1 MSTHALEVLELGPVL
16 TVVGG
21 YAASPLGRA
30 AIEARLPSSNP
41 DAVRRE
47 LGRVSETQRF
57 VSDHPGWGMPAVPDA
72 RSALERLSVPGAVLE
87 PLELVAIGALLASG
101 RELARGLTATRERY
115 SALSAT
121 PDLLHQ
127 DRSAE
132 EAIERS
138 VDDEG
143 RVLDGASRQL
153 KDIRGELR
161 KTHARIVG
169 ELEAYMRSL
178 PARISVPD
186 ASVTVREGRYV
197 IPVRRGGKGDVGG
210 VVHDES
216 ATGATVF
223 VEPPLAMARMNEL
236 RDLERAEQREIRR
249 ALGVLSA
256 RLASD
261 HEALARSHAAL
272 VDFDSLQARARVALA
287 WQADAPEMLDPGSG
301 ELVIERGRHPLLLAH
316 ADAEAVRDVVPF
328 DLTLAPGE
336 RALVVSGPNTGG
348 KSVLLKAIGLI
359 AALAQAGVVPPVRKG
374 TRLPLF
380 REIFADIGDEQSI
393 AGSLSTF
400 SAHLENVKEILARAD
415 GASLVLIDEMGTG
428 TDPAEGAALARA
440 VLEALVA
447 RGALCITTSHLGA
460 LKALDTEGSGVVN
473 ASLQFD
479 PARLEP
485 TYRLLKGRPGRS
497 YGLAIAHRLGLP
509 AAVLAHAEDHLS
521 DEGASIEE
529 LLEALEH
536 KEREAT
542 ALVASLDRERAE
554 AERLRSEL
562 QAREAELRRQELIAE
577 RRAREEARRLL
588 MEARGEVE
596 EAIRELRAATDQEA
610 VEEAGRRARA
620 RVEQAARLQ
629 RDLKAEAPEV
639 ARAPELT
646 PGGRVQLPGGTTG
659 VVVELKDRRALV
671 EVRALRMEVPAESL
685 EPLHAEASAARS
697 SPAERSRRD
706 TAVASGPASAT
717 ARTAVPET
725 RQGAEVD
732 LRGLRVEQVDLELAR
747 ALDGAVLAEMSE
759 LRIVHGKGTGA
770 VRKRVRELLRADRRV
785 REFRLGLHG
794 EGGSGVTVARVA
806 DDA

>member
-1 MSTHALEVLELGPVL
+1 MSAHALEVLELGPVL
-16 TVVGG
+16 AVVGG

-30 AIEARLPSSNP
+30 ALEARLPSSNP

-72 RSALERLSVPGAVLE
+72 GGALERLSVPGAVLE

-101 RELARGLTATRERY
+101 RELARGFAATRGRY

-121 PDLLHQ
+121 PDRLHQ

-132 EAIERS
+132 AAIERS

-161 KTHARIVG
+161 KAHARIVG

-210 VVHDES
+210 VVQDES

-249 ALGVLSA
+249 VLGVLSA

-261 HEALARSHAAL
+261 REALARSHAAL

-287 WQADAPEMLDPGSG
+287 WHADAPEMLDPGSG

-316 ADAEAVRDVVPF
+316 ADTEAARDVVPF
-328 DLTLAPGE
+328 DLALAPGE

-460 LKALDTEGSGVVN
+460 LKSLDTEGSGVVN

-497 YGLAIAHRLGLP
+497 YGLAIARRLGLP
-509 AAVLAHAEDHLS
+509 AAVLARAEDHLS
-521 DEGASIEE
+521 GEGASVEE
-529 LLEALEH
+529 LLEALERQE
-536 KEREAT
+536 KEAT

-562 QAREAELRRQELIAE
+562 QAREAELRRQELIAG

-596 EAIRELRAATDQEA
+596 EAIRELRAATDAEA
-610 VEEAGRRARA
+610 LEEAGRRARA

-639 ARAPELT
+639 PTAPELT
-646 PGGRVQLPGGTTG
+646 PGRRVQLPGGTTG

-685 EPLHAEASAARS
+685 EPLQAGASAVRS
-697 SPAERSRRD
+697 SPGERSRRN

-717 ARTAVPET
+717 ARAAVPET

-732 LRGLRVEQVDLELAR
+732 LRGLRVEQVDFELAR
-747 ALDGAVLAEMSE
+747 ALDGAVLAELSE

-770 VRKRVRELLRADRRV
+770 VRKRVRELLRTDRRV

-806 DDA
+806 EDA

>member
-1 MSTHALEVLELGPVL
+1 MSTRVLEMLEFGPVL
-16 TVVGG
+16 TIVAGH
-21 YAASPLGRA
+21 AASPLGRA
-30 AIEARLPSSNP
+30 AIEARVPASDP
-41 DAVRRE
+41 DTVRRE
-47 LGRVSETQRF
+47 LARVSETQRF
-57 VSDHPGWGMPAVPDA
+57 VSDHPAWGMPAVPDA

-101 RELARGLTATRERY
+101 RVLQRDLAATRGRY
-115 SALSAT
+115 SALSAALG
-121 PDLLHQ
+121 LLHQ

-132 EAIERS
+132 AAIERS
-138 VDDEG
+138 VDDDG

-153 KDIRGELR
+153 GRIRRELR
-161 KTHARIVG
+161 RAHARIVG

-178 PARISVPD
+178 PDRVSVPD

-197 IPVRRGGKGDVGG
+197 IPVRRGGRNDVGG

-223 VEPPLAMARMNEL
+223 VEPPLAMAHMNEL
-236 RDLERAEQREIRR
+236 RDLQRGEQREIRR
-249 ALGVLSA
+249 ALGALSA
-256 RLASD
+256 RLASHHD
-261 HEALARSHAAL
+261 ALARSHAAL

-316 ADAEAVRDVVPF
+316 ADADAAHEVVPF

-348 KSVLLKAIGLI
+348 KSVLLKAVGLI

-374 TRLPLF
+374 TRLPVF

-400 SAHLENVKEILARAD
+400 SAHLENMKEILARAD
-415 GASLVLIDEMGTG
+415 DQSLVLIDEMGTG

-447 RGALCITTSHLGA
+447 GGALCITTSHLGA
-460 LKALDTEGSGVVN
+460 LKSLDTEGSGVVN

-497 YGLAIAHRLGLP
+497 YGLAIARRLGLP
-509 AAVLAHAEDHLS
+509 AAVLARAEGHVS
-521 DEGASIEE
+521 GAEASVEE
-529 LLEALEH
+529 LLEALEC
-536 KEREAT
+536 KERDAT
-542 ALVASLDRERAE
+542 ALVASLDREHAE

-562 QAREAELRRQELIAE
+562 KAREAELRGRERIAE

-596 EAIRELRAATDQEA
+596 EAIRELRAVADA
-610 VEEAGRRARA
+610 KVLEEAGRRARA
-620 RVEQAARLQ
+620 RVEQAARLK
-629 RDLKAEAPEV
+629 RDLKADPQELRKAPDV
-639 ARAPELT
+639 T
-646 PGGRVQLPGGTTG
+646 PGQRVQLPGGTTG
-659 VVVELKDRRALV
+659 VVVELKDRRAV
-671 EVRALRMEVPAESL
+671 VDVRALRMEVPARSL
-685 EPLHAEASAARS
+685 EPLQAEASSVRS
-697 SPAERSRRD
+697 SPGERARRNA
-706 TAVASGPASAT
+706 AVASTPASAS
-717 ARTAVPET
+717 ARTAVSET
-725 RQGAEVD
+725 GRCAEVD
-732 LRGLRVEQVDLELAR
+732 LRGLRVEQVDFELAC
-747 ALDGAVLAEMSE
+747 ALDRAVLAELPE

-770 VRKRVRELLRADRRV
+770 VRKRVGELLRADSRV
-785 REFRLGLHG
+785 RDFRLGLHG
-794 EGGSGVTVARVA
+794 EGGAGVTVARVA